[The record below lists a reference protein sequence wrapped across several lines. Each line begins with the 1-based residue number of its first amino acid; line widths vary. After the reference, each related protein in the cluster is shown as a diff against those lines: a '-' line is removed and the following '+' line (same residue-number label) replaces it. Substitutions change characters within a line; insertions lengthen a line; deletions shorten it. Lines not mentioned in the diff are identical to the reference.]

1 MKPKKI
7 FKTTSEQPN
16 IITNDFSLFSTKNEI
31 EYSIDN
37 QNTQKLKTKLNN
49 NILVEIT
56 IPSDIF
62 EWFINVFDDK
72 NVKLISDWY
81 EVYGEK
87 KEDLIKERQLEIETF
102 IQNIIN
108 NKIRFVQNKKGFILT
123 SLFQYEIDGI
133 WIDLIKHSKF
143 KLF

>member
-72 NVKLISDWY
+72 NVKLISDWHDGY
-81 EVYGEK
+81 DDK
-87 KEDLIKERQLEIETF
+87 KEVLIKQRQLEIETF